1 MARCPCTSR
10 SPGSTP
16 ADGLPDLCKRTAS
29 RMTRSPSS
37 LCQSQDGDN
46 WQIGCKRVKANVL
59 NALNHLW
66 LQDELKVLSQ
76 WCARSRGRPRACTF
90 RCSLGKGAASTSLGA
105 SRHSSAWTGGLR
117 EVPQQH
123 GVGVRVCCDAVA
135 SLDLRRVLCRSESDR
150 AHTRPQTSHISL
162 GRVSRASRSLTL
174 SHSQLCVRESERDVS
189 EE

>member
-46 WQIGCKRVKANVL
+46 WQIGCKRVEANVL

-135 SLDLRRVLCRSESDR
+135 SLDLRRVLCRGQSPTARTLVPRLRTFLSDV
-150 AHTRPQTSHISL
+150 SL
-162 GRVSRASRSLTL
+162 VRLGLSL
-174 SHSQLCVRESERDVS
+174 SHTATAVCERE
-189 EE
+189 

>member
-46 WQIGCKRVKANVL
+46 WQIGCKRVEANVL

-105 SRHSSAWTGGLR
+105 SRHCSAWTGGLR

-174 SHSQLCVRESERDVS
+174 SHSYSCERESE
-189 EE
+189 